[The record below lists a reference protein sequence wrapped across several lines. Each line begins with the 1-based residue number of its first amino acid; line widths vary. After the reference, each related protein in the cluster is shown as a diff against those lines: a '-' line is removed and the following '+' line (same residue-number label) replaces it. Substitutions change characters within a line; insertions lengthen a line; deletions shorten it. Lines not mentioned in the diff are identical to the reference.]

1 MITHKQLTLAEVF
14 EDCQNKFD
22 NNKYQFLLFLIFTP
36 KPEGLASTSFIQCSK
51 HFCSSVF
58 SQSRRTRSWLCSW
71 NTLRNCVTSVALML
85 YRMVQNSLALNR
97 ISYRTYNLCSI
108 ILLIWPN
115 RYAKNWIRLLLTWQS
130 SIPPALKHGLW
141 KIIRSMPTHA
151 ASNQAIQQMYIN
163 GHFCYAYKFG
173 LVTNGLGIVRDISI
187 YNKDFLNAHPD
198 IVVGCNASQP

>member
-1 MITHKQLTLAEVF
+1 MKLFL
-14 EDCQNKFD
+14 
-22 NNKYQFLLFLIFTP
+22 FLLFLIFTP
-36 KPEGLASTSFIQCSK
+36 KPEGLASTSFIQCSE

-58 SQSRRTRSWLCSW
+58 SQSRLTRSWLCSW

-130 SIPPALKHGLW
+130 SIPPALKHGLQ
-141 KIIRSMPTHA
+141 KIILSMPIVL
-151 ASNQAIQQMYIN
+151 SNSWRLLKNPITLMIPTILTKQPMVPCQLTLHPIRRYSRCTSTVTSVMPINSVSSQMDLALSATY
-163 GHFCYAYKFG
+163 
-173 LVTNGLGIVRDISI
+173 LSTTRIS
-187 YNKDFLNAHPD
+187 
-198 IVVGCNASQP
+198 